1 MIPNQRM
8 ISLGKRLIL
17 QYLLERKYIILEKN
31 FKSAHCIIDIIATNY
46 DRDKIVFIKT
56 KVRKDL
62 EQKSIKDKVEDYEK
76 NKIKDCARIYMEKKN
91 LINVKYTFDEIEIF
105 ICRNRYKI
113 IYRDKILEI

>member
-31 FKSAHCIIDIIATNY
+31 FKSAHCIIYIIATNY

-76 NKIKDCARIYMEKKN
+76 DKIKDCARIYMEKKN